1 MAQRRRS
8 AKQIAEDDFERFTEV
23 ILKEDKELLEML
35 AKV

>member
-1 MAQRRRS
+1 MAQKSRS
-8 AKQIAEDDFERFTEV
+8 TKQLADDDFERITKL

>member
-8 AKQIAEDDFERFTEV
+8 AKQIAQDDFERITDV
-23 ILKEDKELLEML
+23 VLKEDKELLEML